1 MVPRVVKM
9 PEGIRIK
16 LKLTFHW
23 THMASR
29 AQLLLQLSQAIR
41 QFAVTAYKWELYI
54 SSENSSHI
62 QDIITNVFL
71 SSSSVFFL
79 IQHYFISVCIDVRF
93 V

>member
-41 QFAVTAYKWELYI
+41 QFAVTEYKWELYI
-54 SSENSSHI
+54 SSENSTHI

-71 SSSSVFFL
+71 SSSSFFFFYPTL
-79 IQHYFISVCIDVRF
+79 FH
-93 V
+93 